1 MRHFGAAIQKRKM
14 KHKLLFLS
22 LLFTIIIFGQN
33 PKIDSLMSK
42 KSNLNWINTL
52 KEVKTKDEKLTIIIE
67 KIKKDSIIS
76 QPDIIEKIVINVNE
90 GENIN
95 DAINKKTKCKIVF
108 VLIQGKVGHLLDL
121 NQYPNYSAALK
132 YLTEETIDSI
142 EILKDEKAIS
152 LYGSLAICGAV
163 IMKSNNRKLKKLI
176 RKSLRK

>member
-1 MRHFGAAIQKRKM
+1 M

-33 PKIDSLMSK
+33 SKIDYLISK
-42 KSNLNWINTL
+42 NSNLNWVNSLIEINT
-52 KEVKTKDEKLTIIIE
+52 KEEKLTIIIE

-76 QPDIIEKIVINVNE
+76 QSDIIEKIVIKTNE

-95 DAINKKTKCKIVF
+95 DAIDKTTKCKIVF

-121 NQYPNYSAALK
+121 NQYPNYSVALN
-132 YLTEETIDSI
+132 YLTGETIDSI
-142 EILKDEKAIS
+142 EILKGEKATS
-152 LYGSLAICGAV
+152 LYGFRAICGVV